1 MLNLRPFQN
10 EDDYKHLA
18 AILTA
23 SENADQLALTITPEY
38 LAERLNNTP
47 HFDLTRDLMIAE
59 VDGQAVGYGRVRWA
73 EENGQRSFSL
83 TGFLLPEWRRKGIGL
98 ALLNWQESRARA
110 MARALALELPA
121 ADSNNM
127 TINTTQYQVGLQALA
142 LKAGY
147 TIKESWALMVRPNL
161 DDIPDV
167 PLPAGLEV
175 RPALPEHFPA
185 IWFAVEEAYVPEGG
199 PAPTGVIPEDFKN
212 DPNFQPELWQVAWDI
227 RTNRVAG
234 SVMTY
239 VSQAE
244 NEQLGIRRGYTEGIS
259 TTPAWQRQGVAQAL
273 ISLSLKV
280 QRDLG
285 LQESAMVV
293 NVAKPNNYRLY
304 VSCGFQEVKR
314 DSVYQKSIAK

>member
-1 MLNLRPFQN
+1 V
-10 EDDYKHLA
+10 Y
-18 AILTA
+18 
-23 SENADQLALTITPEY
+23 
-38 LAERLNNTP
+38 
-47 HFDLTRDLMIAE
+47 
-59 VDGQAVGYGRVRWA
+59 
-73 EENGQRSFSL
+73 
-83 TGFLLPEWRRKGIGL
+83 
-98 ALLNWQESRARA
+98 
-110 MARALALELPA
+110 
-121 ADSNNM
+121 
-127 TINTTQYQVGLQALA
+127 
-142 LKAGY
+142 
-147 TIKESWALMVRPNL
+147 
-161 DDIPDV
+161 
-167 PLPAGLEV
+167 
-175 RPALPEHFPA
+175 FPA

>member
-1 MLNLRPFQN
+1 MPKLRAFQN
-10 EDDYKHLA
+10 KDDYQHLA

-23 SENADQLALTITPEY
+23 SENADQLAITITPEY

-47 HFDLTRDLMIAE
+47 HFDLARDLMIAE

-73 EENGQRSFSL
+73 EENGQRCFSL

-110 MARALALELPA
+110 IALELPA

-161 DDIPDV
+161 DDIPDA

-175 RPALPEHFPA
+175 RPALPEHFSA
-185 IWFAVEEAYVPEGG
+185 IWYAVEEAYVPEGG
-199 PAPTGVIPEDFKN
+199 PVPSGVIPEEFKN
-212 DPNFQPELWQVAWDI
+212 DPNFQPELWQVAWDVGS
-227 RTNRVAG
+227 NRVVG

-239 VSQAE
+239 VNHAE

-259 TTPAWQRQGVAQAL
+259 TTPVWQRRGVARAL
-273 ISLSLKV
+273 IYRSLKV
-280 QRDLG
+280 QRALG
-285 LQESAMVV
+285 LHESAMVV

-304 VSCGFQEVKR
+304 VSCGFLEVKR
-314 DSVYQKSIAK
+314 DSVYQKT